1 MYTRSYPE
9 RGGGVLPEGYSGSA
23 IREEREDE
31 LPRTEAENK
40 NPWETDDVA
49 EPVSAEAKRDPLGL
63 LGGGF
68 ISELFH
74 GGRLNLRAIGFEEI
88 LIIAA
93 AAYMLI
99 SRDGDRECGV
109 MLLILLLI

>member
-9 RGGGVLPEGYSGSA
+9 RGAGVLPEGYSGSA
-23 IREEREDE
+23 IREEHEE
-31 LPRTEAENK
+31 EPVRTEAENR
-40 NPWETDDVA
+40 NPWEAGEDA
-49 EPVSAEAKRDPLGL
+49 EPASAEAKSELSGL
-63 LGGGF
+63 IGGGF
-68 ISELFH
+68 LSDLFR
-74 GGRLNLRAIGFEEI
+74 GGKLNIRAIGFEEI